1 MSDSDSG
8 MCKGRIL
15 SALLFVACAASL
27 CLTTPAF
34 AGVGVTPSKIELAM
48 EAGDSETFEVVVTTD
63 NKEPMVTSV
72 RAWDFAR
79 NEKGEI
85 KPVSPEDADTF
96 HGCSS
101 WVQLPFSKEQE
112 LVDKQTT
119 FKLSVDVPV
128 DAPDGT
134 RYCYLSFDT
143 SPVPEDEE
151 MDDPSLSF
159 NAPVTYSM
167 NAMLLV
173 QVGDPSV
180 PPDTPTLKQGVSV
193 RALNVARFNLD
204 PEVKLE
210 TAIFNK
216 GNAHANLGQGSGILI
231 MQGDTLKEELPFK
244 EFTLLPDDTIAIPAV
259 FKSDSPFG
267 VYTARFIGNLGGEEP
282 LVIEEQFLV
291 VQPWL
296 LATVAGTLIVFAALL
311 TLFFRRFKLQLAPR
325 SEASRDT
332 SE

>member
-1 MSDSDSG
+1 MSDGDSKA
-8 MCKGRIL
+8 CKGRTL
-15 SALLFVACAASL
+15 SALLIVVCAASL

-34 AGVGVTPSKIELAM
+34 AGVGVTPSKIELTM

-63 NKEPMVTSV
+63 NKEPMITSIN
-72 RAWDFAR
+72 AWDFAR
-79 NEKGEI
+79 DEQGQI
-85 KPVSPEDADTF
+85 KPVSSEDADTF

-101 WVQLPFSKEQE
+101 WVQLPFTKEQE

-119 FKLSVDVPV
+119 FELTVEVPV

-143 SPVPEDEE
+143 SPVPEETDS
-151 MDDPSLSF
+151 DDPSVSF
-159 NAPVTYSM
+159 AAPVTYSM

-180 PPDTPTLKQGVSV
+180 PPDTPAIQQGVTV
-193 RALNVARFNLD
+193 RDFNVARFNLD

-216 GNAHANLGQGSGILI
+216 GNVHASLEQGSGILI
-231 MQGDTLKEELPFK
+231 MQGDTVKQELPFQ
-244 EFTLLPDDTIAIPAV
+244 EFTLLPDDTIAIPVV
-259 FKSDSPFG
+259 FESSSPFG
-267 VYTARFIGNLGGEEP
+267 VYTARFIGNLGGDEP
-282 LVIEEQFLV
+282 LVAEETFVV

-296 LATVAGTLIVFAALL
+296 LATVAGALIAFAALL
-311 TLFFRRFKLQLAPR
+311 MLFFKRFKLQLAPR
-325 SEASRDT
+325 SQTTGNESD
-332 SE
+332 